1 MNRSIKKVKNF
12 LYYPRKMSKLINT
25 IYNALTTEISL
36 YVWMIPFICIGYN
49 YFGLSQQ
56 TKINSLERRISAL
69 EHATG
74 LADITPIPR
83 R

>member
-1 MNRSIKKVKNF
+1 
-12 LYYPRKMSKLINT
+12 MSKVINT
-25 IYNALTTEISL
+25 ICNVLTTEIPL
-36 YVWMIPFICIGYN
+36 YIWMIPFICIGYN

-74 LADITPIPR
+74 LADITLVPR
-83 R
+83 RQNSSLVIP